1 MLVVNKTDH
10 LIRMGMTFIPLHT
23 PIAFGPEYND
33 RLQELI
39 DQGQIEMIEVEA
51 PPPEGDANANR
62 RK

>member
-1 MLVVNKTDH
+1 
-10 LIRMGMTFIPLHT
+10 MGMTFIPLHT

-51 PPPEGDANANR
+51 PPPESDANANR